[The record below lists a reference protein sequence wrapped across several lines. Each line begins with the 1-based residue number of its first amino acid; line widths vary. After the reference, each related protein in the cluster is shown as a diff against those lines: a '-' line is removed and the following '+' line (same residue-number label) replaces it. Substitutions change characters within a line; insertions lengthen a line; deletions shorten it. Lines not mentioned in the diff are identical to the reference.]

1 MRPIGRP
8 QYKSKIVQDAAERVI
23 AGTISID
30 ELQQIAAGLGTEDAA
45 LIGGLIESIIVLDG
59 LGNP

>member
-1 MRPIGRP
+1 MRLIGQPR
-8 QYKSKIVQDAAERVI
+8 YKNKIVQDAAERVI

-30 ELQQIAAGLGTEDAA
+30 ELQQLAAGLGAEDSA

>member
-1 MRPIGRP
+1 MRPIGQP
-8 QYKSKIVQDAAERVI
+8 QYKNKVVQDAAERVR

-30 ELQQIAAGLGTEDAA
+30 ELQQLAAGLATEDAA
-45 LIGGLIESIIVLDG
+45 LIGGLIESILVLEG